1 MTRAV
6 GRAISTA
13 VLGALFGAA
22 WLTFFHAL
30 HPAVTIGFDT
40 DPPRLVSGAYPA
52 ERDEASGLTFAW
64 TGRDLALRLPGL
76 DRSVDW
82 TLAVRVR
89 GARADASQNPS
100 LSFYADG
107 VLLDTRRTAAAFETI
122 TVTIPARPTRRR
134 GTLISLQP
142 SATFVP
148 GPGDTRALGVMIDHI
163 TLAPIGI
170 VLPSR
175 QAFAGASIGS
185 AAIGAAVALL
195 GVTPATAIGAAI
207 LLSAGEASLIAR
219 GFAPHTDYPMT
230 VARTAIWVGTV
241 LALGSLVV
249 QRRRRQ
255 PLRNTARFAAAFSAG
270 ALLLKLLLLLHPDM
284 PVGDAMFHAHKFQGV
299 IAGNLYFTSIAPGG
313 YLFPYPPGLYVF
325 AQPFAALVERGASD
339 MTILRVVVLA
349 VDAIAGLLL
358 YWVVVRAWGNRVAAA
373 IAVALYQ
380 LIPLDLRVVTTGNLT
395 NAFAQS
401 ISVFALALFAA
412 PSVRWERRWAAPL
425 LALLLTAAFL
435 SHTSTFPILFTTAVL
450 VAALFWWK
458 GGASLGSPAGAVLAA
473 TVIALVASVA
483 LYYAHFGST
492 YRTEFARIGAEA
504 ASAAPDAGGRGI
516 GARLGSVP
524 MYLRLYLGPGAL
536 LLAAVGAWDLYQ
548 RGTRDRLTLSIAA
561 WAASCLVF
569 LAIGILTPVDM
580 RYYLASIPAVA
591 IAGAAGAAMLWSRA
605 GLPRIAAA
613 VLLGWVALEGIAAWY
628 STF

>member
-1 MTRAV
+1 M
-6 GRAISTA
+6 
-13 VLGALFGAA
+13 LGALFGAA
-22 WLTFFHAL
+22 WLAFFHAL

-76 DRSVDW
+76 DRSADW
-82 TLAVRVR
+82 TLTIRVR
-89 GARADASQNPS
+89 GARVDASQNPS

-613 VLLGWVALEGIAAWY
+613 VLLGWVAREGIAAWY

>member
-1 MTRAV
+1 MTRGV
-6 GRAISTA
+6 GGAISTA
-13 VLGALFGAA
+13 LIGALFGAA
-22 WLTFFHAL
+22 WLAFFYAL
-30 HPAVTIGFDT
+30 HPAVEIGFDT

-64 TGRDLALRLPGL
+64 TGSDLALRFPGL

-82 TLAVRVR
+82 TLTVRVR

-107 VLLDTRRTAAAFETI
+107 VLLDTRRTATAFETM
-122 TVTIPARPTRRR
+122 TVTIPARLTQRR

-163 TLAPIGI
+163 TLSPIGI

-175 QAFAGASIGS
+175 QAFAGASIAS
-185 AAIGAAVALL
+185 AAMGAAIALV
-195 GVTPATAIGAAI
+195 GVTPASAIGAVI
-207 LLSAGEASLIAR
+207 LVSAGEASLIAR

-230 VARTAIWVGTV
+230 VARTALWTGTV
-241 LALGSLVV
+241 LALVSMVV
-249 QRRRRQ
+249 QRQRRV

-325 AQPFAALVERGASD
+325 ALPFAALVERGAAD
-339 MTILRVVVLA
+339 MTILRIVVLA
-349 VDAIAGLLL
+349 VDACAGLLL
-358 YWVVVRAWGNRVAAA
+358 YWMVVRMWENGVAAA

-380 LIPLDLRVVTTGNLT
+380 LIPLDLGIVTTGNLT

-401 ISVFALALFAA
+401 ISVFALALFVA
-412 PSVRWERRWAAPL
+412 PWVRWERRLAMPL
-425 LALLLTAAFL
+425 LAVVLTAAFL
-435 SHTSTFPILFTTAVL
+435 SHTGTFPILLTTALL

-458 GGASLGSPAGAVLAA
+458 GGAPLGSPAGAVLAA
-473 TVIALVASVA
+473 AAVALVASVA

-536 LLAAVGAWDLYQ
+536 LLAAVGAWDLYR
-548 RGTRDRLTLSIAA
+548 RGARDRLTLAAAA
-561 WAASCLVF
+561 WGASCLVF

-591 IAGAAGAAMLWSRA
+591 IAGAAGAATAWSRG
-605 GLPRIAAA
+605 GLPRVAAA
-613 VLLGWVALEGIAAWY
+613 GLLGWVAVGGIVAWH